1 LEASFYA
8 LGEAILGV
16 PVADQKARAPLFR
29 EGVAKN
35 CCEPLIILTHG
46 IDEARRNRV
55 SQDFWLFIRGLMNR
69 PHDCCQLARPACLCL
84 LHI

>member
-1 LEASFYA
+1 MASFDT

-16 PVADQKARAPLFR
+16 PVAYQKARAPLFR
-29 EGVAKN
+29 EGVAKKG
-35 CCEPLIILTHG
+35 CEPLIIVTHG

-55 SQDFWLFIRGLMNR
+55 SQDFWLFIRGLMNC
-69 PHDCCQLARPACLCL
+69 PHDCRQLARPARLGL